1 MTTINNEFDLATL
14 QKQVHYQLS
23 DSRYQHCL
31 RTSERAVQ
39 LAKLNHYDLQKA
51 QIAGLVHDY
60 AKERS
65 DADFIAMIKQ
75 EKLDPEL
82 LNYGNA
88 IWHGVVGAFFIK
100 YELKITD
107 EDILNSVRRHT
118 TGDVRM
124 TTLDKIVFMADYTE
138 PKRDFTGVEQAREIT
153 NQDLDAGVAYQLQH
167 TLEFLLQ
174 KHSQIYPLTIASYNQ
189 WVAQK

>member
-1 MTTINNEFDLATL
+1 M
-14 QKQVHYQLS
+14 KQTNSDYLS
-23 DSRYQHCL
+23 DLQQQVKQHLSDYRYQHCL

-39 LAKLNHYDLQKA
+39 LAQFNNYDIYKA

-65 DADFIAMIKQ
+65 DEEFITMIKQ
-75 EKLDPEL
+75 EKLDADL

-88 IWHGVVGAFFIK
+88 IWHGIVGAFFIK
-100 YELKITD
+100 YELGIVD
-107 EDILNSVRRHT
+107 EDILNAVRRHT

-138 PKRDFTGVEQAREIT
+138 PGRDFKEAEEARKIT
-153 NQDLDAGVAYQLQH
+153 DRDLDAGVRYQLQH
-167 TLEFLLQ
+167 TLEHLLQ
-174 KHSQIYPLTIASYNQ
+174 QKRQIYPLTIASYNE
-189 WVAQK
+189 WVVQK

>member
-1 MTTINNEFDLATL
+1 MKQTNSDYLSGL
-14 QKQVHYQLS
+14 QQQVKQHLS
-23 DSRYQHCL
+23 DYRYQHCL

-39 LAKLNHYDLQKA
+39 LAQFNNYDTYKA

-65 DADFIAMIKQ
+65 DEEFITMIKQ
-75 EKLDPEL
+75 EKLNAAL

-88 IWHGVVGAFFIK
+88 IWHGIVGALFIK
-100 YELKITD
+100 YELGIVD
-107 EDILNSVRRHT
+107 EDILNAVRRHT

-138 PKRDFTGVEQAREIT
+138 PGRDFKEAEEARAIT
-153 NQDLDAGVAYQLQH
+153 DRDLDAGVRYQLQH
-167 TLEFLLQ
+167 TLEHLLQ
-174 KHSQIYPLTIASYNQ
+174 QKRRIYPLTIASYNE
-189 WVAQK
+189 WAVQK